1 MSYLFLYDSRAPEIY
16 LNRYKRESIKIS
28 LNFLICADTQLRIS
42 FEKITAIK
50 VNKHICF
57 SLPDSNEFEYKMGL
71 TSEFTQ
77 SLFINYQY
85 IFGVKIKWKS
95 KSGRIYK
102 FEDADIDCED
112 VEFWFE
118 GLDATLVHKYLYPKV
133 TLPFKLTDLTYNLV
147 VTRINMECNLEM
159 VLKKNLEHNLIS
171 KQIDDFI
178 ADFNNKSEKKDRK
191 DGVVH
196 NWKREFIN
204 DKLIYELDLGSTGVS
219 FIKKLLTF
227 LNKLNTFE
235 TVELF

>member
-1 MSYLFLYDSRAPEIY
+1 MSDLFLYNPNIQDSY
-16 LNRYKRESIKIS
+16 LNKYRKEGINIT
-28 LNFLICADTQLRIS
+28 LNFLKCADEQLRKS

-50 VNKHICF
+50 VNKNICVL
-57 SLPDSNEFEYKMGL
+57 LPNKPDF
-71 TSEFTQ
+71 
-77 SLFINYQY
+77 NYQMGEISECSQNIFVNHNY

-102 FEDADIDCED
+102 FEDEDINCED
-112 VEFWFE
+112 LEFWFE

-133 TLPFKLTDLTYNLV
+133 TLPFKLKDLTYKLV
-147 VTRINMECNLEM
+147 VTRINMDCNLEM
-159 VLKKNLEHNLIS
+159 VLKENLEQELVS

-178 ADFNNKSEKKDRK
+178 ADFIHKSEKKDRK

-235 TVELF
+235 TVELC